1 MKDIVTNRRLISFP
15 EKLSIARLAYA
26 QNGLRW
32 CAAFGVYYLAS
43 ALSNRA
49 FSSMD
54 GIRRK
59 RGVPGLNSLELN
71 RAIWQSWDWGSGGE
85 EWSRDEAW
93 KQSVIHS
100 FIDRYIPA
108 SSSILEIGPG
118 GGRWTEVLLE
128 RASSYIGVDI
138 SASCIDACRARFA
151 DKDNARF
158 EVGSGSDLQVVP
170 SSSIDALW
178 SFDVFVHINRSE
190 VEKYAE
196 EFDRVLKPGAIAI
209 IHHGTVGGALGGW
222 RSNLTQEAMTEILE
236 RHGFRI
242 RESVEEW
249 RDGDATY
256 DLREYRDRITVFSKP
271 E

>member
-1 MKDIVTNRRLISFP
+1 M
-15 EKLSIARLAYA
+15 
-26 QNGLRW
+26 
-32 CAAFGVYYLAS
+32 
-43 ALSNRA
+43 
-49 FSSMD
+49 
-54 GIRRK
+54 
-59 RGVPGLNSLELN
+59 
-71 RAIWQSWDWGSGGE
+71 
-85 EWSRDEAW
+85 
-93 KQSVIHS
+93 
-100 FIDRYIPA
+100 
-108 SSSILEIGPG
+108 
-118 GGRWTEVLLE
+118 LLE
-128 RASSYIGVDI
+128 RSSSYIGVDI

-151 DKDNARF
+151 DRDDARF

-222 RSNLTQEAMTEILE
+222 RSNLTQEAMLEILE

-242 RESVEEW
+242 LESVEEW
-249 RDGDATY
+249 RDGDTAY

>member
-138 SASCIDACRARFA
+138 SASCIDACRDRFA

-222 RSNLTQEAMTEILE
+222 RSNLTQEAMMEILE

-242 RESVEEW
+242 LESVEEW